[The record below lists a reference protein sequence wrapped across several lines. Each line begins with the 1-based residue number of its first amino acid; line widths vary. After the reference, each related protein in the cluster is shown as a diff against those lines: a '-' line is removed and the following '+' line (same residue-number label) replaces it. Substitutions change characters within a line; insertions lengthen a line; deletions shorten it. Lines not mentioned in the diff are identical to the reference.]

1 MNPTIQIIAIIGSLA
16 IMAVVAW
23 LIRRRILREEYALLW
38 FAASIGLIIVSLW
51 RRSLDIAAR
60 LVGVAYPPSVLLLAG
75 IILGFFL
82 ALHYSVSLSR
92 LADQNKRLAQEI
104 ALLRYEVERNEAER
118 RGIGRRVPQPGGPSP
133 APEGGADEPETGR
146 PKAAV

>member
-16 IMAVVAW
+16 IMLVVAW
-23 LIRRRILREEYALLW
+23 LIRRRALREEYALLW
-38 FAASIGLIIVSLW
+38 FAASIGLIAVSLW

-92 LADQNKRLAQEI
+92 LTDQNKRLAQEI
-104 ALLRYEVERNEAER
+104 ALLRYEIER
-118 RGIGRRVPQPGGPSP
+118 RDARLLHDPP
-133 APEGGADEPETGR
+133 ARDGAGADG
-146 PKAAV
+146 

>member
-51 RRSLDIAAR
+51 RHSLDLAAR

-82 ALHYSVSLSR
+82 ALHYSISLSR
-92 LADQNKRLAQEI
+92 LTEQNKRLAQEI
-104 ALLRYEVERNEAER
+104 ALLRYDLER
-118 RGIGRRVPQPGGPSP
+118 RDARP
-133 APEGGADEPETGR
+133 ASAPRAQRGAGADEGTSI
-146 PKAAV
+146 